1 MFFLNLFWYV
11 FGLFLSFIWGYKQLK
26 WQTVNNNTDHKQ
38 HVLNCGG
45 IACIDMLTWADYTK
59 ICSTSFHTPSHMFCH
74 SCLHPNPHTPTQ
86 THTIYWRV
94 TLFFFF
100 CRISHQVSPKIWHL
114 DHLDRGVKL
123 SAPSVVVYLDR
134 HRAVST
140 NWRHQQLHLYYRRTN
155 TYRKSSISSSHL
167 NLTLTSPPLTAA
179 SSIQDFT
186 PPTWFIWS
194 HPFGYS
200 FSPSLSSSLLPSLFS
215 PAEQGTADLSDQRS

>member
-1 MFFLNLFWYV
+1 MAL
-11 FGLFLSFIWGYKQLK
+11 
-26 WQTVNNNTDHKQ
+26 
-38 HVLNCGG
+38 HVL
-45 IACIDMLTWADYTK
+45 T
-59 ICSTSFHTPSHMFCH
+59 CSHGRIIQKYAVPHFTH
-74 SCLHPNPHTPTQ
+74 PHTCSVIHAFTQ
-86 THTIYWRV
+86 ILTHPHKHTQY
-94 TLFFFF
+94 TEESHFFFF

-114 DHLDRGVKL
+114 DHLHRGVKL

>member
-1 MFFLNLFWYV
+1 MG
-11 FGLFLSFIWGYKQLK
+11 GLYKNMQSLISHTLTHVLSF
-26 WQTVNNNTDHKQ
+26 
-38 HVLNCGG
+38 
-45 IACIDMLTWADYTK
+45 M
-59 ICSTSFHTPSHMFCH
+59 PSHSISH
-74 SCLHPNPHTPTQ
+74 
-86 THTIYWRV
+86 THTNTHNILKIY
-94 TLFFFF
+94 FFF
-100 CRISHQVSPKIWHL
+100 CPVSHRVRHL
-114 DHLDRGVKL
+114 DHLYRGVKL

-155 TYRKSSISSSHL
+155 TYRKSFISSSHL

-194 HPFGYS
+194 HPFCYS
-200 FSPSLSSSLLPSLFS
+200 FSPSLSSSLFPSLFS